1 VRWHDTAEIRDRKI
15 PGVSSLPSGAAADA
29 IMEVTIVPKRTAAM
43 VDLMNL
49 EEQVDR
55 EFTAARRRAR
65 IGRLR
70 AILHRKPAV
79 RTLLPFEE
87 QRRSWRAY
95 GGIHRGRTTVEI
107 SRIVGSAGKHDY
119 FDEAFMPLRSLS
131 RDRWKRIDRAFRL
144 GHEFPPVTLYK
155 LGKLYFVK
163 DGHHRV
169 SVARFHGAEW
179 IDAEVTEF
187 RSPGNQSSPQPASSI
202 VAS

>member
-1 VRWHDTAEIRDRKI
+1 
-15 PGVSSLPSGAAADA
+15 
-29 IMEVTIVPKRTAAM
+29 M

-65 IGRLR
+65 MRWLR
-70 AILHRKPAV
+70 AKLRGKRGVH
-79 RTLLPFEE
+79 TLLSFEE
-87 QRRSWRAY
+87 QRRILRAY
-95 GGIHRGRTTVEI
+95 GGIWRGRTTVEI

-119 FDEAFMPLRSLS
+119 FDQGFMPLRTLS
-131 RDRWKRIDRAFRL
+131 RERWKRIDRAFRL
-144 GHEFPPVTLYK
+144 GHELPPVTLYK
-155 LGKLYFVK
+155 LGRLYFVQ

-187 RSPGNQSSPQPASSI
+187 NVPVDRSNPPTREAYADL
-202 VAS
+202 VT